1 MRCALKNHFITGKFV
16 KRKDFGKNGLIKIN
30 AEKEVAHTKLI
41 LRPLCANLMFDGHVH
56 ADKNSN
62 S

>member
-1 MRCALKNHFITGKFV
+1 MCAKKSFYHWEVCKKKGLWQ
-16 KRKDFGKNGLIKIN
+16 NGLKKIN

-41 LRPLCANLMFDGHVH
+41 FRPLCANLMFDGHVH